1 MEYWS
6 VGVIEQRTN
15 ANAAVSHYSIISD
28 SISSAWHFDET
39 GQYESNAPNANQLTD
54 SSGNRRRQSL
64 RADVRSSRIRG
75 EHLRRRHTQR
85 AERTCRSYR
94 EGFFAARTNYHFEQ
108 EIDFYRR
115 RRFEDAFKTGADRR
129 VARVYR

>member
-28 SISSAWHFDET
+28 SISSAWHLDET

-64 RADVRSSRIRG
+64 RPDVRSSGIRG
-75 EHLRRRHTQR
+75 EYFRRRHAQR
-85 AERTCRSYR
+85 VEGTCRSYR
-94 EGFFAARTNYHFEQ
+94 EGLVAARANY
-108 EIDFYRR
+108 
-115 RRFEDAFKTGADRR
+115 
-129 VARVYR
+129 